1 MSAVLKPNEN
11 FQDSSPATLVGD
23 ADGYQIDPISIGRE
37 WDNRYARWKRIW
49 GDKPSPAVRNFL
61 DSIDEVSHVLEVGFG
76 YARDSLAICQ
86 AGHSL
91 EGLELSS
98 VGLTDACSQMSQYI
112 ASGRASLTIGDFTSR
127 RIAKGSF
134 DALFVHRVIH
144 LLGNNGLVDAFASK
158 AAKVVKPGGLIVISA
173 RDKRDFDAAQM
184 IERSDGMVEYKP
196 DVPDRQGQLISLWD
210 EARFRE
216 TFGDKFQILSLK
228 ESEEIEAVNNP
239 NKLAKFTIMTAV
251 RKPL

>member
-1 MSAVLKPNEN
+1 MNAILKEDGRPVSDPR
-11 FQDSSPATLVGD
+11 DSSLTA
-23 ADGYQIDPISIGRE
+23 AQEFQIDPIAIGRD
-37 WDNRYARWKRIW
+37 WDSRYTKWKRIW
-49 GDKPSPAVRNFL
+49 GDKPSPAVRTFL
-61 DSIDEVSHVLEVGFG
+61 DNLDEVSHVLEVGFG

-86 AGHSL
+86 SGHSL

-173 RDKRDFDAAQM
+173 RDKRDFDETQM
-184 IERSDGMVEYKP
+184 VERPDGMVEYKP

-216 TFGDKFQILSLK
+216 TFGEKFEILSLK
-228 ESEEIEAVNNP
+228 ESTEIEAINNP
-239 NKLAKFTIMTAV
+239 NKVAKFTIMTAV